1 MVTLFIYL
9 LFSFFFFITHIH
21 ILLLFIIDDFA
32 MVTFCTLDP
41 TDEDSADDVLLQIE
55 MAIQFGED
63 QEPKM
68 KDDDLQ
74 DPNEEA

>member
-1 MVTLFIYL
+1 
-9 LFSFFFFITHIH
+9 
-21 ILLLFIIDDFA
+21 